1 MTQELYEVIFRGLQ
15 AKYPGQPIGPRWRSI
30 CATLDGGEGSGN
42 FGHEGRPGKVG
53 GSGES
58 GEANN
63 KEKKAD
69 IEKTS
74 KNKIPA
80 FTNKEAEELLNSKWT
95 NIISEALA
103 ALPKS
108 SNGRPFVKNGAVVVD
123 VSKDFI
129 GETKS
134 ELLAKSKTKEEKIA
148 ALYAIKNMAELFS
161 LATPGEAAPDKHKRK
176 GVKSI
181 TKFEI
186 PFILQIGTR
195 IQAFNT
201 KFTVREF
208 ENGRRVLAP
217 ELLEINKGKD
227 FSLYAM
233 STKVKET

>member
-1 MTQELYEVIFRGLQ
+1 MTSEIYELIFRGLK
-15 AKYPGQPIGPRWRSI
+15 AKYPGQAIGPRFQAV
-30 CATLDGGEGSGN
+30 CAALDGGEGSGN
-42 FGHEGRPGKVG
+42 FGHEGRPGHVG
-53 GSGES
+53 GSGE
-58 GEANN
+58 GGGTNN
-63 KEKKAD
+63 KETKTDTEKKLN
-69 IEKTS
+69 
-74 KNKIPA
+74 NKIPA
-80 FTNKEAEELLNSKWT
+80 FTNKEAKNLLNSKWT
-95 NIISEALA
+95 NIISESLS

-108 SNGRPFVKNGAVVVD
+108 SNGRPYVKNGDVVAD
-123 VSKDFI
+123 VSKDFV

-161 LATPGEAAPDKHKRK
+161 LATPGEAEPDKHKRK

-181 TKFEI
+181 TKFEV
-186 PFILQIGTR
+186 PFILQIGTK

-208 ENGRRVLAP
+208 EDGRKVLSP

-233 STKVKET
+233 STKGKET

>member
-1 MTQELYEVIFRGLQ
+1 MKQELYEVIFRGLQ
-15 AKYPGQPIGPRWRSI
+15 AKYPGQPIGPRWRSL

-42 FGHEGRPGKVG
+42 FGYEGRPGKVG
-53 GSGES
+53 GSGE
-58 GEANN
+58 G
-63 KEKKAD
+63 
-69 IEKTS
+69 
-74 KNKIPA
+74 
-80 FTNKEAEELLNSKWT
+80 
-95 NIISEALA
+95 
-103 ALPKS
+103 
-108 SNGRPFVKNGAVVVD
+108 
-123 VSKDFI
+123 
-129 GETKS
+129 
-134 ELLAKSKTKEEKIA
+134 
-148 ALYAIKNMAELFS
+148 
-161 LATPGEAAPDKHKRK
+161 GEAAPDKHKRK

-181 TKFEI
+181 TKFEV